1 MKSVKL
7 LNFFFVLLLLGAVQ
21 VSAQTGSFERTLQV
35 SGPVDMEITSGSG
48 RITVHPGADG
58 SVHVK
63 ATIRAQSSWFGSS
76 ATDRIHKIEQNP
88 PIEQQGN
95 TIRIGKIQDRDLQR
109 NISIDYDVSAPP
121 QTKLVSHTGSGDQN
135 VSGLQLA
142 VSINTGSGEITV
154 DNLGAE
160 ARLRSGSG
168 DLKINSVKGGLN
180 AQTGSGGIRAK
191 GVGGEIFAET
201 GSGEIEVE
209 QVGSGNVRAETG
221 SGNVKVYGVKGGLQ
235 VDTGSGDV
243 RAEGEPKGDWRVGA
257 GSGSIRLKV
266 PAAAAFNLDA
276 RTSSGKLST
285 SHPLSTQETSSHNHL
300 QGKVGGGGAAINV
313 HTGSGDIEIN

>member
-1 MKSVKL
+1 MKSTRRLILV
-7 LNFFFVLLLLGAVQ
+7 FVLMVFGVMTAF
-21 VSAQTGSFERTLQV
+21 ADTGGFDRTLQV
-35 SGPVDMEITSGSG
+35 SGSVDMEITSGSG
-48 RITVHPGADG
+48 NVTVHAGAAG

-63 ATIRAQSSWFGSS
+63 ATIKTQNSWFGMS
-76 ATDRIHKIEQNP
+76 ASDRIHKIEQNP

-109 NISIDYDVSAPP
+109 NISISYDVTAPA
-121 QTKLVSHTGSGDQN
+121 QTKLSSHTGSGDQN
-135 VSGLQLA
+135 ISGLQLA
-142 VSINTGSGEITV
+142 VTVNTGSGGLTV
-154 DNLGAE
+154 EDLGAD

-168 DLKINSVKGGLN
+168 DLKINSVKGILN

-221 SGNVKVYGVKGGLQ
+221 SGNVKLYGIKGGLQ
-235 VDTGSGDV
+235 VETGSGDI

-257 GSGSIRLKV
+257 GSGTIRLKV

-285 SHPLSTQETSSHNHL
+285 SHPITAQGTVSHNRM
-300 QGKVGGGGAAINV
+300 QGKVGGGGVLLDV

>member
-1 MKSVKL
+1 MKNMKSL
-7 LNFFFVLLLLGAVQ
+7 HFLFVLLVLGALQ
-21 VSAQTGSFERTLQV
+21 AYAETGGFERTLQV

-48 RITVHPGADG
+48 RVTVHSGPAG

-63 ATIRAQSSWFGSS
+63 ATIRAQSSWFGAS
-76 ATDRIHKIEQNP
+76 ASDRIHKIEQNP

-95 TIRIGKIQDRDLQR
+95 TIRIGKIQDHDLLR
-109 NISIDYDVSAPP
+109 NISIDYDVSVPP
-121 QTKLVSHTGSGDQN
+121 QTKLVSQTGSGDQN
-135 VSGLQLA
+135 VSGLQLP
-142 VSINTGSGEITV
+142 VTVNTGSGEVTV
-154 DNLGAE
+154 DNLGAD

-209 QVGSGNVRAETG
+209 QVGSGNVHAG
-221 SGNVKVYGVKGGLQ
+221 
-235 VDTGSGDV
+235 TGSGDV
-243 RAEGEPKGDWRVGA
+243 KVYGINGGLQVKTGSGNIRAEGEPKGDWQVGA
-257 GSGSIRLKV
+257 GSGTIRLKV

-276 RTSSGKLST
+276 RTSSGRLST
-285 SHPLSTQETSSHNHL
+285 SHTLTAQGTSSHKHL
-300 QGKVGGGGAAINV
+300 QGKVGGGGALIDV